1 MVFFIGGLEIEIK
14 NPVKMFDPKA
24 LRQAYNLARLQDNT
38 LSYRRSQPQSHQ
50 TFPKY
55 TPQCIPPSVP
65 FKQNTL
71 IPYSRQLVAPNIT
84 TFRQPQQGILPTPT
98 HKLIR
103 TIRPRDLE
111 ERRAKGLCFWCNE
124 RFVPGHRCKNKCLYS
139 LCILEDDED
148 VVDIEG
154 EADVG
159 EQDLLTPHISL
170 NALEGTMS
178 CHTLRVAKKVD
189 KHPLYILIDSG
200 STHNFLN
207 SAFANKLQCL
217 AHPIRTLVVE
227 TSNGGTMHC
236 STMCRNF
243 S

>member
-1 MVFFIGGLEIEIK
+1 M
-14 NPVKMFDPKA
+14 A
-24 LRQAYNLARLQDNT
+24 L
-38 LSYRRSQPQSHQ
+38 
-50 TFPKY
+50 
-55 TPQCIPPSVP
+55 
-65 FKQNTL
+65 
-71 IPYSRQLVAPNIT
+71 NIT
-84 TFRQPQQGILPTPT
+84 TFRQPQQGILHTPT
-98 HKLIR
+98 HKPTR

-111 ERRAKGLCFWCNE
+111 EKRAKGLCFWCNE
-124 RFVPGHRCKNKCLYS
+124 RFVPGHRCKNKRLYS

-159 EQDLLTPHISL
+159 EHDLFTPYISL
-170 NALEGTMS
+170 NALEGTMG
-178 CHTLRVAKKVD
+178 CHTLRVAGKVD

-200 STHNFLN
+200 ITHNFLN
-207 SAFANKLQCL
+207 SAFATKLQCL

-227 TSNGGTMHC
+227 TTNEGTMHY